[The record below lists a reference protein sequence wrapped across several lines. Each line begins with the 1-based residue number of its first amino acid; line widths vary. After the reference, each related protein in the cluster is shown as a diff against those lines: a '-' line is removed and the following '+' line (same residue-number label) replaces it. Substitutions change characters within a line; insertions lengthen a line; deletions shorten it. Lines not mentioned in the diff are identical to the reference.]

1 MTQKNYFKGAYMG
14 CDIKTKLGIPNW
26 EILFKSW
33 GIKSIKLKKN
43 FIDSNNFLK
52 AFNSI
57 GPNIFIVPID
67 PLQTYF
73 PKITSRVTKEGSM
86 ESNPI
91 HNMSPEITQEEK
103 EKYLKYI

>member
-43 FIDSNNFLK
+43 FINSNNFLK
-52 AFNSI
+52 HLIVLVQIFLSYLSI
-57 GPNIFIVPID
+57 LYKLIF
-67 PLQTYF
+67 QNHKQGNKRRFY
-73 PKITSRVTKEGSM
+73 

-91 HNMSPEITQEEK
+91 HNMS
-103 EKYLKYI
+103 LKLLKKKRKIS